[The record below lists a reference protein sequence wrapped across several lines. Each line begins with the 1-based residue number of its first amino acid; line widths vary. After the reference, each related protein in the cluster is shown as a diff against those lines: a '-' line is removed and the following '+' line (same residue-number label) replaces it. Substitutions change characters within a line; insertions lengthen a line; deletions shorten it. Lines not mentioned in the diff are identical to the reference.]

1 MKNKKMIEINT
12 KINEGVIAIA
22 DECRELWEKK
32 GFCDEKIDLQRGH
45 NALWACAD
53 LMMAHII
60 AGEVYDYGATV
71 YYNDA
76 EEYKTRVLKFIEFVD
91 DELIYEE
98 IYEDVYLIYDEEFSF
113 DEAMEIVKCDNRL

>member
-12 KINEGVIAIA
+12 KINEGLIAIA
-22 DECRELWEKK
+22 DECRELWEKE
-32 GFCDEKIDLQRGH
+32 GFYDEKTDLQRGH

-53 LMMAHII
+53 LMIAHII

-76 EEYKTRVLKFIEFVD
+76 EEYKTRALKFIEFID
-91 DELIYEE
+91 DELIYKE
-98 IYEDVYLIYDEEFSF
+98 IDEDVYLIYDEEFTF
-113 DEAMEIVKCDNRL
+113 DEAMEIVECDNRL